1 MKLPRLQIQ
10 TIDGLSSD
18 IQSTPLAST
27 IYAFD
32 VKLAKENPYSTQ
44 AGDGIPGRNLR
55 VTWHFQSEPGGSS
68 PKVIAQRWHDQA
80 WLANNPDDP
89 LTLCKKA
96 FDAFFHMKTCIRE
109 RRGFDAF
116 DITQPSCRV
125 ENTRIAACLVGMGH
139 PVIGWH
145 WTDFG
150 AAWHFD
156 QTAATDAALLHDE
169 HLIGKLPNT
178 TISYVKGAIFGHAA
192 MLGVVKEIQSTR
204 IEHKGRTAIIGK
216 HIPKAKLDSLE
227 KILFR
232 K

>member
-80 WLANNPDDP
+80 WLANNPADP

-96 FDAFFHMKTCIRE
+96 FDAFSI
-109 RRGFDAF
+109 
-116 DITQPSCRV
+116 
-125 ENTRIAACLVGMGH
+125 
-139 PVIGWH
+139 
-145 WTDFG
+145 
-150 AAWHFD
+150 
-156 QTAATDAALLHDE
+156 
-169 HLIGKLPNT
+169 
-178 TISYVKGAIFGHAA
+178 
-192 MLGVVKEIQSTR
+192 
-204 IEHKGRTAIIGK
+204 
-216 HIPKAKLDSLE
+216 
-227 KILFR
+227 
-232 K
+232 